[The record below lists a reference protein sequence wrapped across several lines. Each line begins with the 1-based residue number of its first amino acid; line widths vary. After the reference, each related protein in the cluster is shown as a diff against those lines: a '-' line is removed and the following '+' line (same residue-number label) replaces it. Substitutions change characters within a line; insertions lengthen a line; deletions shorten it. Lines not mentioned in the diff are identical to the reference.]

1 MKRNHYKYHCAILC
15 ETFDNR
21 LLSAFTESARET
33 NSNALS
39 TIINDNNNDNNDN
52 TDNKHKNVNNGNIH
66 FCNNQ
71 QLFSLIQYMT
81 LKVQFLG
88 QQ

>member
-1 MKRNHYKYHCAILC
+1 M
-15 ETFDNR
+15 
-21 LLSAFTESARET
+21 
-33 NSNALS
+33 
-39 TIINDNNNDNNDN
+39 IINDNDNDNNGN